1 MNFLLLLGFLVSGNM
16 LSAGKSLRPDELLM
30 AQAEAKAYRAAWLE
44 LQRRD
49 EILGIAGLSNDVRD
63 SHDQIARLS
72 GELIRAERFAKE
84 LAEQTKIVLDA
95 AANWA
100 GEPIPA
106 KKAAARAEFESAKRA
121 LSELAKNNQPRSLA
135 RGLTDAQVV
144 AVDRDQQALVLN
156 LGRSQGAKEGMP
168 FRILRGDKVL
178 GTCRLLEVRELI
190 SAGLPE
196 QLNDGVQIQVG
207 DRVSVLAQK

>member
-16 LSAGKSLRPDELLM
+16 LSAGPSLRADELLM

-49 EILGIAGLSNDVRD
+49 EILGIAALSNDVRD

-144 AVDRDQQALVLN
+144 AVDRNQQALVLN

>member
-1 MNFLLLLGFLVSGNM
+1 MKFLLLLGVLASGNM
-16 LSAGKSLRPDELLM
+16 LSAGSSPRADELLL
-30 AQAEAKAYRAAWLE
+30 AQAEAKAYRAAWLD

-49 EILGIAGLSNDVRD
+49 EILGIAALSNDVRD

-72 GELIRAERFAKE
+72 GELIRAERYAKE
-84 LAEQTKIVLDA
+84 LAEQTTSVLDA

-121 LSELAKNNQPRSLA
+121 FSELAKNNHPRPLA
-135 RGLTDAQVV
+135 RSLTDAQVV

-178 GTCRLLEVRELI
+178 GTCRLLEVRELV

-196 QLNDGVQIQVG
+196 NLNDGIVIQVG

>member
-49 EILGIAGLSNDVRD
+49 EILGIAALSNDVRD

>member
-49 EILGIAGLSNDVRD
+49 EILGIAALSNDVRD

-144 AVDRDQQALVLN
+144 AVDRNQQALVLN

>member
-16 LSAGKSLRPDELLM
+16 LSAGKSLLPDELLM

-49 EILGIAGLSNDVRD
+49 EILGIAALSNDVRD

>member
-16 LSAGKSLRPDELLM
+16 LSAGPSLRADELLM

-49 EILGIAGLSNDVRD
+49 EILGIAALSNDVRD

>member
-1 MNFLLLLGFLVSGNM
+1 MKFLLLLGVLASGNM
-16 LSAGKSLRPDELLM
+16 LSAGSSPRADELLL

-49 EILGIAGLSNDVRD
+49 EILGIAALSNDVRD
-63 SHDQIARLS
+63 SHDQIARIS
-72 GELIRAERFAKE
+72 GELIRAERYAKE
-84 LAEQTKIVLDA
+84 LAEQTKSVLDA

-121 LSELAKNNQPRSLA
+121 LSELAKNNQPRPLA
-135 RGLTDAQVV
+135 RSLTDAQVV

-178 GTCRLLEVRELI
+178 GTCRLLEVRELV

-196 QLNDGVQIQVG
+196 NLNDGIVIQVG

>member
-49 EILGIAGLSNDVRD
+49 EILGIAALSNDVRD

-135 RGLTDAQVV
+135 RGFTDAQVV

>member
-16 LSAGKSLRPDELLM
+16 LSAGPSLRADELLM

-49 EILGIAGLSNDVRD
+49 EILGIAALSNDVRD

-72 GELIRAERFAKE
+72 GELIRVERFAKE